1 MRDLNTSI
9 AQYLQDKLTLFL
21 EAYRADKRWNDE
33 RLVNDLEELL
43 CLLEDYLNWWE
54 NLFYKYQW
62 KELTKEEK
70 KAERRM
76 LSLFKKVF
84 PKLWY

>member
-1 MRDLNTSI
+1 MRDLNTTI
-9 AQYLQDKLTLFL
+9 AQFLEQKITLFL
-21 EAYRADKRWNDE
+21 EAYRANEWHKDTMFINE
-33 RLVNDLEELL
+33 LEELL
-43 CLLEDYLNWWE
+43 CLLRDYLNWWE
-54 NLFYKYQW
+54 NIYYKH
-62 KELTKEEK
+62 KENITKEEK